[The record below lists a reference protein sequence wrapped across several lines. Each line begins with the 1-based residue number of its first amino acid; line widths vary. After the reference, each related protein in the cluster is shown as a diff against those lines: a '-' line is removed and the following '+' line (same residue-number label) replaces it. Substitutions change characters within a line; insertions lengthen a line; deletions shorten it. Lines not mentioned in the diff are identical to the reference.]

1 MSAARYSCLGPKGSY
16 SELAALRFS
25 DGEGEIVLCPD
36 FYTAVSALQK
46 GEADFAVLPIENS
59 IQGGVLKNLDLLEHP
74 DAPFAVEELV
84 LAIDH
89 RLATL
94 EGVSCDA
101 IERIYSHEQAIG
113 QCSEYLRTH
122 FAGAK
127 LLYTR
132 STAESLE
139 KLDAHSAGIVGAH
152 AKKQGVVLSQENI
165 ADEKRNF
172 TRFLRLVRR
181 EEAHP
186 KRSEKVFFC
195 AICKHRPGSLYELLG
210 VFARHGINLT
220 RIESRPIRDV
230 FGEYRFF
237 IEIDGDIAREEV
249 RTALKEAEAFCRQFH
264 IIGAY

>member
-1 MSAARYSCLGPKGSY
+1 MPRFLRRRLRPSKGGGGLCRSAHRKFHPRGRFEEFRPSRTPRR
-16 SELAALRFS
+16 AL
-25 DGEGEIVLCPD
+25 
-36 FYTAVSALQK
+36 
-46 GEADFAVLPIENS
+46 
-59 IQGGVLKNLDLLEHP
+59 
-74 DAPFAVEELV
+74 AVEELV

-113 QCSEYLRTH
+113 QCAEYLHTH
-122 FAGAK
+122 FPNAK

-152 AKKQGVVLSQENI
+152 VKMQGVVLSKENI
-165 ADEKRNF
+165 ADKKRNF

-181 EEAHP
+181 EEARP

-195 AICKHRPGSLYELLG
+195 ATCKHRPGSLYELLG
-210 VFARHGINLT
+210 VFARSGINLT

-237 IEIDGDIAREEV
+237 IEIDGDIARKEV
-249 RTALKEAEAFCRQFH
+249 VSALKEAEAFCRQFH

>member
-1 MSAARYSCLGPKGSY
+1 MSARYSCLGPQGSY

-25 DGEGEIVLCPD
+25 GGEGEIVLCPD
-36 FYTAVSALQK
+36 FYAAVSALQK

-59 IQGGVLKNLDLLEHP
+59 IQGGVLKNLDLLERP

-94 EGVSCDA
+94 EGVSCEA

-113 QCSEYLRTH
+113 QCAEYLHAH
-122 FAGAK
+122 FPNAK

-152 AKKQGVVLSQENI
+152 AKKQGVVLSKENI

-186 KRSEKVFFC
+186 ERSEKVFFC
-195 AICKHRPGSLYELLG
+195 ATCKHRPGSLYELLG
-210 VFARHGINLT
+210 VFARSGINLT

-237 IEIDGDIAREEV
+237 IEIDGDIARKEV
-249 RTALKEAEAFCRQFH
+249 VAALKEAEAFCRQFH

>member
-1 MSAARYSCLGPKGSY
+1 MSARYSCLGPQGSY

-25 DGEGEIVLCPD
+25 GGEGEIVLCPD
-36 FYTAVSALQK
+36 FYAAVAALK
-46 GEADFAVLPIENS
+46 RGEADFAVLPIENS
-59 IQGGVLKNLDLLEHP
+59 IQGGVLKNLDLLERP
-74 DAPFAVEELV
+74 GAPFAVEELV
-84 LAIDH
+84 LKIDH

-94 EGVSCDA
+94 EGVDHRA

-113 QCSEYLRTH
+113 QCSEYLHAH
-122 FAGAK
+122 FPNAK

-139 KLDAHSAGIVGAH
+139 KLDAHAAGIVGAH
-152 AKKQGVVLSQENI
+152 AKKQGVVLSEENI

-186 KRSEKVFFC
+186 ERSDKIFFC
-195 AICKHRPGSLYELLG
+195 AVCKHRPGSLYELLG
-210 VFARHGINLT
+210 AFARSGINLT
-220 RIESRPIRDV
+220 RIESRPIRDY

-237 IEIDGDIAREEV
+237 IEIEGNFTEENI
-249 RTALKEAEAFCRQFH
+249 RRALEEAKSFCSQFH
-264 IIGAY
+264 VIGAY

>member
-1 MSAARYSCLGPKGSY
+1 MSARYSCLGPKGSY

-25 DGEGEIVLCPD
+25 RGEGEIVLCPD
-36 FYTAVSALQK
+36 FFAVLSALEK
-46 GEADFAVLPIENS
+46 GEVDFAVLPIENS
-59 IQGGVLKNLDLLEHP
+59 IQGGVLKNLDLLEHQG
-74 DAPFAVEELV
+74 APFAVEELV
-84 LAIDH
+84 LSIDH

-94 EGVSCDA
+94 EGVPYSQ

-113 QCSEYLRTH
+113 QCAEYLHTH
-122 FAGAK
+122 FPKAK

-139 KLDAHSAGIVGAH
+139 KLDERSAGIVGAH
-152 AKKQGVVLSQENI
+152 AGKAGVVLSKENI

-172 TRFLRLVRR
+172 TRFLKLVRR

-186 KRSEKVFFC
+186 EHSSKVFFC
-195 AICKHRPGSLYELLG
+195 AVCKHRPGSLYELLG
-210 VFARHGINLT
+210 AFATTGINLT

-237 IEIDGDIAREEV
+237 IEIEGDIADETV
-249 RTALKEAEAFCRQFH
+249 KEAVREAKGRCSQFQV
-264 IIGAY
+264 IGAY

>member
-1 MSAARYSCLGPKGSY
+1 MSARYSCLGPKGSY

-25 DGEGEIVLCPD
+25 GGEGEIVLCPD
-36 FYTAVSALQK
+36 FYAAVSALQK

-59 IQGGVLKNLDLLEHP
+59 IQGGVLKNLDLLERP

-113 QCSEYLRTH
+113 QCAEYLHTH
-122 FAGAK
+122 FPHAK

-152 AKKQGVVLSQENI
+152 AKKQGVVLSKENI

-195 AICKHRPGSLYELLG
+195 ATCKHRPGSLYELLG
-210 VFARHGINLT
+210 VFARSGINLT

-249 RTALKEAEAFCRQFH
+249 VAALKEAEAFCRQFH

>member
-1 MSAARYSCLGPKGSY
+1 MSARYSCLGPKGSY

-25 DGEGEIVLCPD
+25 KGEGEIVLCPD
-36 FYTAVSALQK
+36 FFAVLAALEK

-59 IQGGVLKNLDLLEHP
+59 IQGGVLKNLDLLEHQG
-74 DAPFAVEELV
+74 APFAVEELV
-84 LAIDH
+84 LSIDH

-94 EGVSCDA
+94 EGVPYSQ

-113 QCSEYLRTH
+113 QCAEYLHTH
-122 FAGAK
+122 FPNAK

-152 AKKQGVVLSQENI
+152 AKKAGVVLSNENI

-172 TRFLRLVRR
+172 TRFLKLVRR

-186 KRSEKVFFC
+186 EHSSKVFFC
-195 AICKHRPGSLYELLG
+195 AVCKHRPGSLYELLG
-210 VFARHGINLT
+210 AFATTGINLT

-237 IEIDGDIAREEV
+237 IEIEGDIADETV
-249 RTALKEAEAFCRQFH
+249 KEAVCEAKGRCSQFQV
-264 IIGAY
+264 IGAY

>member
-94 EGVSCDA
+94 EGVLCDA

-113 QCSEYLRTH
+113 QCSEYLRTRYP
-122 FAGAK
+122 GAK